1 MIESLLTLF
10 VLLGFGAIIGLVA
23 VFAVLYISWEKD

>member
-1 MIESLLTLF
+1 MIENILTLF
-10 VLLGFGAIIGLVA
+10 VLLGFGVIIGLVT